1 MNLKISIKSQILAL
15 RELIIVSIIYFG
27 TMSFLYL
34 KTDFDVF
41 KILFFSTICFYF
53 LVILLPV
60 VILHI
65 NYLNNNSFKDISV
78 YKNKLVIGNKEY
90 HAENIQSITLYAT
103 HQHFNNSVGA
113 FSFAYNDY
121 YYYVEITL
129 QNSSEKIILT
139 SLLGYKLDKILRENF
154 ESVKTIEHMGGFFS
168 LLIK

>member
-1 MNLKISIKSQILAL
+1 M
-15 RELIIVSIIYFG
+15 
-27 TMSFLYL
+27 
-34 KTDFDVF
+34 
-41 KILFFSTICFYF
+41 
-53 LVILLPV
+53 ILLPV
-60 VILHI
+60 MILHI
-65 NYLNNNSFKDISV
+65 NYLSNNNFREISI
-78 YKNKLVIGNKEY
+78 YKNKLVIDHKEY

-139 SLLGYKLDKILRENF
+139 SLLDYKLDKILRENF
-154 ESVKTIEHMGGFFS
+154 ESVKRVEHMGGFFS